1 MFLNTVHR
9 ASAGAIIIGNE
20 ILSGKITDKNTPL
33 LIQSFRRSGIRL
45 DRVVILPD
53 EKETISNTV
62 RDFSQRYDLVIT
74 SGGVGPTHDD
84 ITMESVA
91 YAFDEPLVDNEEIL
105 TFLEERK
112 GHQISEGLR
121 RIARVPSSAQLLWG
135 ISPRWPVV
143 YIKNVHMLPGVPS
156 LFARCLETLC
166 EQYAGA
172 PFICH
177 NVFVRVHEDSI
188 VQALEQIVAA
198 FPTVDIG
205 SYPRYDHPDY
215 KVRLTLEGESVDE
228 LNKAVDKLVQVLGK
242 DTIYRIDKTG
252 S

>member
-1 MFLNTVHR
+1 MLLNEVQRST
-9 ASAGAIIIGNE
+9 AAAIIIGNE

-33 LIQSFRRSGIRL
+33 LIQSFRRNGILL

-53 EKETISNTV
+53 EKEVISKTV
-62 RDFSQRYDLVIT
+62 RAFSSRYDLVVT

-84 ITMESVA
+84 FTMESVA
-91 YAFDEPLVDNEEIL
+91 HAFEESLVDNEEIIA
-105 TFLEERK
+105 FLEERK
-112 GHQISEGLR
+112 GHELGEGLR
-121 RIARVPSSAQLLWG
+121 RIARVPSSAKLLWG
-135 ISPRWPVV
+135 QGPRWPVV
-143 YIKNVHMLPGVPS
+143 FIHNVHMLPGVPS

-177 NVFVRVHEDSI
+177 NVFLRVREDTIVHI
-188 VQALEQIVAA
+188 LEEVLSAV
-198 FPTVDIG
+198 PSVEIG

-215 KVRLTLEGESVDE
+215 KVRLTLEGDSIDD
-228 LNKAVDKLVQVLGK
+228 LDKAAEMLVQLLGK
-242 DTIYRIDKTG
+242 DAIYRIDKSG